1 MNDIKHITF
10 YILVIIFIAIC
21 FLRPSVLEN
30 WVIYKQL
37 PYGHLDTASEPVNF
51 YIKPRYRKPY
61 RYPFQFHKSYPVP
74 HLSHLE

>member
-37 PYGHLDTASEPVNF
+37 PYGYLDTASEPVNF

-61 RYPFQFHKSYPVP
+61 RYPFQFHKSYPVH